1 VEYIAETV
9 RGIDVERGASEE
21 LHRISGLKL
30 VKLLKESLPNIGYRH
45 FSSEPDFHFVLCVK
59 YNLQ

>member
-1 VEYIAETV
+1 
-9 RGIDVERGASEE
+9 VERGASEE
-21 LHRISGLKL
+21 LHRIFGLKL

-45 FSSEPDFHFVLCVK
+45 FSSEPDFHFVLYVK